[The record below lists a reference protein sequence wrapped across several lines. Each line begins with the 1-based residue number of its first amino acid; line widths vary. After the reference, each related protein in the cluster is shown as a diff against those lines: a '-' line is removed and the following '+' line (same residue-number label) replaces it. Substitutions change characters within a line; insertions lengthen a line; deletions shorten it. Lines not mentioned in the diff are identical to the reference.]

1 VGEAARKG
9 WQTARDAVSSQP
21 RGNTSWA
28 VSTAPACATIQRGP
42 LFRTIDR
49 STGKLNPHD
58 AAGERVCD
66 DPPLRRPGIGTKLG
80 KPKVGVKEVELVT
93 QIGLTR
99 SDAFV

>member
-1 VGEAARKG
+1 MGCLNGASL
-9 WQTARDAVSSQP
+9 RDDPKRS
-21 RGNTSWA
+21 
-28 VSTAPACATIQRGP
+28 